1 MASTDSFLSFSSGIA
16 SSSLIWIL
24 PTYPGIP
31 GKLDCVFNVGDDDGD
46 NGRDDDGPTDDGFDT
61 NIVCPGKSDNFICLP
76 PLNLQYVI
84 VPNEVLL

>member
-1 MASTDSFLSFSSGIA
+1 M
-16 SSSLIWIL
+16 
-24 PTYPGIP
+24 
-31 GKLDCVFNVGDDDGD
+31 GDDDGD

>member
-1 MASTDSFLSFSSGIA
+1 VFSIGDD
-16 SSSLIWIL
+16 
-24 PTYPGIP
+24 G
-31 GKLDCVFNVGDDDGD
+31 GDDVGDDDG
-46 NGRDDDGPTDDGFDT
+46 GTDGGTDDGFDT